1 VSIFFPSVLD
11 RRRPNPRGIS
21 PVCRGDS
28 VIETIVIASVLEIV
42 TNVFGGDESLL
53 LDLNNYTNE
62 IIRYWKK
69 SHNKLYIKLVICNY
83 IYNTYYVHVVSPR

>member
-1 VSIFFPSVLD
+1 MET
-11 RRRPNPRGIS
+11 
-21 PVCRGDS
+21 
-28 VIETIVIASVLEIV
+28 VIIASVLETV

-83 IYNTYYVHVVSPR
+83 IYNAYYVHVVSPR